1 MNESKMMQQLEE
13 AVHVTRSLQRHVD
26 DIQSIGT
33 VLVRALRTGGKI
45 FVCGNGGSAAQ
56 AQHFATELVGRFR
69 HNRQPLP
76 AQALAADGSLLT
88 CIGND
93 FHFRDVFSRQ
103 VQAFGI
109 AGDVLIGL
117 STSGRSDNV
126 LQALERARNLGLTT
140 IGLTGNDGRA
150 MEERCDYVL
159 GLPSQHT
166 ARIQEGHLIIIHLL
180 CEIIEAAFGP

>member
-13 AVHVTRSLQRHVD
+13 AVQVTRSLQRHVH
-26 DIQSIGT
+26 DIQSIGA

-76 AQALAADGSLLT
+76 ARALAADGSLLT

-93 FHFRDVFSRQ
+93 FDFRDVFSRQ

-126 LQALERARNLGLTT
+126 LQALERARSLGLTT
-140 IGLTGNDGRA
+140 IGLTGNDSAA

-159 GLPSQHT
+159 GLPSQDT
-166 ARIQEGHLIIIHLL
+166 ARIQEGHLMIIHLL
-180 CEIIEAAFGP
+180 CEVIEAAFNP